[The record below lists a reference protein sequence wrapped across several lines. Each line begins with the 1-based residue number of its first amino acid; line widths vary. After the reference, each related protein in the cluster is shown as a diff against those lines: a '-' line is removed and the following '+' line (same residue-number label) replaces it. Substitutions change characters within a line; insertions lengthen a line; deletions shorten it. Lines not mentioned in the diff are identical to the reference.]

1 MTRLVMLNQ
10 ALRLTDNPLLQQQ
23 DDCIA
28 LLQQQDDCIALV
40 LLEKKQFFGSQ
51 FGITRASRLRL
62 GHQLWLVEDF
72 RLQLAKLQLPLLCV
86 LADSTELLP
95 QLIKTLGI
103 SAVTM
108 AEPVAEEERQLQ
120 QLAAHYVP
128 VSCVDLNSLLGDSLR
143 PELAAFP
150 DSFSQFRKAREPELR
165 VSSACADN
173 NISGRWL
180 GATELAKTKESAA
193 WLLTLEANWQQ
204 QLLLCPKPH
213 NIHIAA
219 GRQQQAQFLAYLYE
233 NKAIYHY
240 KQSRNQFCDVA
251 ADGAMVPPGQTP
263 GYASFLST
271 ALSHGSLSVRW
282 VWQQICQLEQSLGA
296 NDSTYWL
303 KFELLWR
310 EYFRWHQRKFGA
322 ALFRRQGLGRH
333 PVPESQG
340 DMALQ
345 QLKFQ
350 LWCQGQTGV
359 PLVDANMRFLL
370 QTGLMSNRGRQLV
383 ASYLIYDLA
392 LDWRFGAAFFEQQ
405 LLDYDVASNWGN
417 WAYIAGAGTAPGRY
431 FNQLKQALQYDPA
444 AVFIRSQLPELRSLG
459 MAAHLPYV
467 SSIAAP
473 YAAQLGLPPARPDW
487 HSSLEKLQQQLQN
500 P

>member
-1 MTRLVMLNQ
+1 MTRLVLLSQ
-10 ALRLTDNPLLQQQ
+10 ALRLTDNSLLQQQ
-23 DDCIA
+23 G
-28 LLQQQDDCIALV
+28 DCIALV
-40 LLEKKQFFGSQ
+40 LLEKKQFLGSQ
-51 FGITRASRLRL
+51 YGITRASRLRL
-62 GHQLWLVEDF
+62 SHQLWLVEDF

-95 QLIKTLGI
+95 ELIQTLGI

-108 AEPVAEEERQLQ
+108 AEPVADEEQKLQ
-120 QLAAHYVP
+120 QLAAQYVP

-143 PELAAFP
+143 PEVATLP
-150 DSFSQFRKAREPELR
+150 DSFSQFRKEREPELE
-165 VSSACADN
+165 VSLPCPDN

-180 GATELAKTKESAA
+180 SATELAKTKESAA
-193 WLLTLEANWQQ
+193 KLLALESKWQQ
-204 QLLLCPKPH
+204 QLLLYPKPQQ
-213 NIHIAA
+213 IPVATE
-219 GRQQQAQFLAYLYE
+219 RQQQAQFLAYLYQY
-233 NKAIYHY
+233 KAIYHY
-240 KQSRNQFCDVA
+240 KQSRNQFCDFA
-251 ADGAMVPPGQTP
+251 ADGTIVPAEQIPN
-263 GYASFLST
+263 YASFLST

-282 VWQQICQLEQSLGA
+282 VWQQICQLEQSVGA

-310 EYFRWHQRKFGA
+310 EYFRWQHRKFGA

-340 DMALQ
+340 DTALQ

-350 LWCQGQTGV
+350 LWCQGQTGM

-370 QTGLMSNRGRQLV
+370 QRGLMSNRGRQLV

-392 LDWRFGAAFFEQQ
+392 LDWRLGAAFFEQQ
-405 LLDYDVASNWGN
+405 LLDHDVASNWGN

-444 AVFIRSQLPELRSLG
+444 AAFIRSQLPERCTLG
-459 MAAHLPYV
+459 LAAHLPYI
-467 SSIAAP
+467 SDKAAP

-487 HSSLEKLQQQLQN
+487 QNSLEKLQQQLQN